1 MEAIKETLY
10 DTLTHHGVKGQKW
23 GVRRYQNYDGTLTAK
38 GRERYVNV
46 ESGMSRFAGMLNDD
60 LVYDSSYSQDS
71 YQERIVES
79 DGTMSLPTDSKYR
92 KQRFRQEYLDDPDS
106 VFDKKMDSINHA
118 YGLENGTEDNCTK
131 CASSM
136 ILGRMGYDYDAGR
149 CWGSESSALGWW
161 FNNTE
166 SRKFD
171 NLEEAINLKFDNIR
185 PGAFGTVDFR
195 QRDTFNAGHVFN
207 WERNSKGDFALYES
221 QPTNGEKYSGASVK
235 ECFDHYLE
243 NHPWFDDVKTIQ
255 VYDMTYAS
263 PNWERMGEDSVVRIT
278 DSGYNNTIY
287 DKVSDKKYRGL

>member
-38 GRERYVNV
+38 GKERYGNT
-46 ESGMSRFAGMLNDD
+46 ESGMSRFAGMLNKDW
-60 LVYDSSYSQDS
+60 VYDSSYSKDS
-71 YQERIVES
+71 YQERIIES
-79 DGTMSLPTDSKYR
+79 DGTTSLPTDNQYR
-92 KQRFRQEYLDDPDS
+92 EERFRQEYLDDPDT

-118 YGLENGTEDNCTK
+118 YGIENGTEDNCTK

-171 NLEEAINLKFDNIR
+171 NLDEAIDLKFDSIR

-195 QRDTFNAGHVFN
+195 QRDPGSGGHVFN
-207 WERNSKGDFALYES
+207 WERNSKGDFALYDS
-221 QPTNGEKYSGASVK
+221 QPTNGEKYVGSSVK
-235 ECFDHYLE
+235 DCFNQYLDS
-243 NHPWFDDVKTIQ
+243 HPWFDDSKTIQ